1 MDAQDQK
8 TQQQESRAAADG
20 RGSKSLSEQQGS
32 KCTNQSCR
40 KTTNHSRASYFIRS
54 RMTSRPHRLKKT
66 SSMQSKCRDL
76 HHTWLQRMKRR
87 VEWVEWTEEEVWS
100 TPITFQCLKSLIK
113 LEIIR
118 ACRSLTLLHSEFFCD
133 FGRRHAAAKRQDS
146 RPLSLRQAI
155 SVPKTTT
162 VICLKS
168 TATSPQSPVGLEH

>member
-8 TQQQESRAAADG
+8 TQQQESRAIADR

-40 KTTNHSRASYFIRS
+40 KTTNHSRASCFIRS
-54 RMTSRPHRLKKT
+54 RLTSRPHCLKKT
-66 SSMQSKCRDL
+66 SSMQLKRRDL
-76 HHTWLQRMKRR
+76 HHTWLKRKKRR
-87 VEWVEWTEEEVWS
+87 LEWTEEEEVWS

-168 TATSPQSPVGLEH
+168 TATSPQSPVGPEH